1 MDSGFETTP
10 ALEMEPV
17 ASLNLGG
24 SRDGAKAQGFREWW
38 RRVTF
43 GARSCSSHLRAP
55 MTAQPRFFEQVN
67 RYFDAASELLD
78 IPEGLLRQI
87 RTCNAVYHLSYPL
100 KRDNGDIEVIHAWRA
115 HHSLHRLPVKG
126 GFRLTEHASEDEVT
140 ALAALMTYKCAL
152 VDVPY
157 GGAKGAIRINK
168 ADYSDA
174 ELERIIRRY
183 SFELQQRKAIGPGLD
198 VPGPDVGVSARE
210 IAWMSDTYTA
220 LAHGEIAAPGAVTG
234 KPVSQGGVRGRV
246 EATGLGVYYGLRE
259 AVSRRDDMKEV
270 GLEPGLDGKRVVVQG
285 LGNVG
290 AHAARYLREDGAII
304 VGIIE
309 REGAIFRRA
318 GLDPDE
324 VEAHRRDGGS
334 ILELEADERLEGLEG
349 ARGLEWDCDILV
361 PAALE
366 SVITE
371 ENAPRIQARVI
382 GEGANGPTT
391 ANADR
396 ILRERGVLQLP
407 DLYLNAGGVTVSYFE
422 WVKNLSHVR
431 FGRMDRRF
439 TQAAHGRIL
448 SAVEDLVGKSFT
460 GDVVDR
466 VAVGA
471 SEEDLVFSGL
481 EETMVSG
488 FEQMRQMARL
498 NNVDYRRAAF
508 ATAIGKV
515 ANAYRERGIFP

>member
-1 MDSGFETTP
+1 
-10 ALEMEPV
+10 
-17 ASLNLGG
+17 
-24 SRDGAKAQGFREWW
+24 
-38 RRVTF
+38 
-43 GARSCSSHLRAP
+43 
-55 MTAQPRFFEQVN
+55 MTALPRFFEQVN
-67 RYFDAASELLD
+67 RYFDSAAELLD
-78 IPEGLLRQI
+78 LPDGLLRQI

-100 KRDNGDIEVIHAWRA
+100 RRDDGSIEVIHAWRA

-157 GGAKGAIRINK
+157 GGAKGAIRIEKSN
-168 ADYSDA
+168 YSDG

-183 SFELQQRKAIGPGLD
+183 TFELNQRKAIGPGLD
-198 VPGPDVGVSARE
+198 VPGPDMGVSARE

-220 LAHGEIAAPGAVTG
+220 LEHGEIAAPGAVTG

-259 AVSRRDDMKEV
+259 TVAQADDMKELS
-270 GLEPGLDGKRVVVQG
+270 LEPGLDGKRVVVQG

-290 AHAARYLREDGAII
+290 AHAARYLRDDGAII

-309 REGAIFRRA
+309 REGAIYCA
-318 GLDPDE
+318 SGLDPDE

-334 ILELEADERLEGLEG
+334 ILELDADHRLEGKDG
-349 ARGLEWDCDILV
+349 VNGLEWDCDILV

-366 SVITE
+366 SVITAD
-371 ENAPRIQARVI
+371 NAPRIQAKII

-391 ANADR
+391 ADADA
-396 ILRERGVLQLP
+396 ILRERGVLQVP
-407 DLYLNAGGVTVSYFE
+407 DMYLNAGGVTVSYFE

-448 SAVEDLVGKSFT
+448 AAVEDLTGKSFN

-481 EETMVSG
+481 EETMISG
-488 FEQMRQMARL
+488 FEQIRQMAKL
-498 NNVDYRRAAF
+498 HAVDYRRAAF
-508 ATAIGKV
+508 AAAIGKV
-515 ANAYRERGIFP
+515 ANSYRERGIFP